1 MAGMNERRTQE
12 MFWMMMNGMG
22 PRGPMHGPR
31 GFNRGFGPARRPM
44 GCRNGIGMGVLFAL
58 PALLFGGWVI
68 LAVIGAVI
76 GAAIM
81 ILSSVFGGLASVADS
96 VFSGI
101 SSGEG
106 LAVGFMI
113 GFVLYTVFRRRNA
126 RKASAQEETEE
137 ETAAS
142 GDPVYAPVNSLNN
155 RNG

>member
-1 MAGMNERRTQE
+1 

-44 GCRNGIGMGVLFAL
+44 GCRPGLGMGVLFIL
-58 PALLFGGWVI
+58 PALMFGGWMI

-76 GAAIM
+76 GAVVM
-81 ILSSVFGGLASVADS
+81 ILGSVFGGMASVAES

-106 LAVGFMI
+106 LAIGFMI
-113 GFVLYTVFRRRNA
+113 GFALYTLIRRRNA
-126 RKASAQEETEE
+126 RKASAQEEADEG
-137 ETAAS
+137 TAAS
-142 GDPVYAPVNSLNN
+142 DDPVYAPVNSLDN